1 MQCIAG
7 LKAPG
12 SSMLL
17 AAAMAAAAVAP
28 ARAND
33 TSAELSVGGLVFTR
47 SADISMESE
56 TLTITPE
63 TVTVRYQFLNQSQ
76 GPVTLTVAFPL
87 PDIDLADADNVAIP
101 NSDPV
106 NFVGFETKADGSA
119 VNFTMDQ
126 RAFVGTKDVS
136 ALLRELGLP
145 LLPLDNLKDKV
156 ATLPPAAR
164 TRLIDEG
171 LLVQSGQTE
180 RGQPIYDAGWKVK
193 TSAVRQQTFPP
204 NRPVA
209 VEHRYR
215 TSLGG
220 SVDTVL
226 RKALR
231 QDPAMAN
238 EVARYR
244 KEFCVTDQFLS
255 ELDKLAGEREANT
268 AKMQERR
275 ISYVLKTGANWA
287 GPIKQFRLVVDA
299 RKADR
304 LVSFC
309 SAGIRKASPTTYE
322 VTATNFTP
330 DKDLKILIVGRF

>member
-1 MQCIAG
+1 MQHLARRRAFG
-7 LKAPG
+7 PPL
-12 SSMLL
+12 LL
-17 AAAMAAAAVAP
+17 AAAVAAFATPAVA
-28 ARAND
+28 ND
-33 TSAELSVGGLVFTR
+33 SSAELSLGGLTFTR
-47 SADISMESE
+47 SAEISMESE

-76 GPVTLTVAFPL
+76 SPVTLTVAFPL
-87 PDIDLADADNVAIP
+87 PDIDLADADNIAIP
-101 NSDPV
+101 NADPV
-106 NFVGFETKADGSA
+106 NFVGFETKVDGSA
-119 VNFTMDQ
+119 VSFTMDQ
-126 RAFVGTKDVS
+126 RAFVGTNDVS

-145 LLPLDNLKDKV
+145 LLPLDNLKDKI
-156 ATLPPAAR
+156 AALPAAAR
-164 TRLIDEG
+164 TRLIDQG

-180 RGQPIYDAGWKVK
+180 RGQPLYDPGWKVK

-204 NRPVA
+204 GRPVA

-244 KEFCVTDQFLS
+244 REFCVTDRFLAD
-255 ELDKLAGEREANT
+255 LDKLAGPGEANT
-268 AKMQERR
+268 AKVQERR

-287 GPIKQFRLVVDA
+287 GPIKQFHLVVDA
-299 RKADR
+299 GKPDR

-309 SAGIRKASPTTYE
+309 SAGVRRASPTTYE

-330 DKDLKILIVGRF
+330 DRDLKILILGRF